1 MNEKNFDK
9 AQERYEK
16 LFNDYFPTFQFSY
29 LSPEEMVDM
38 IDECVEKK
46 QNVYQ
51 LGYIT
56 LEDDVVY

>member
-1 MNEKNFDK
+1 MNEKNFDI
-9 AQERYEK
+9 AQERYK
-16 LFNDYFPTFQFSY
+16 LLFNDYFSTFQFSY

-51 LGYIT
+51 LGYLA

>member
-9 AQERYEK
+9 AQERYK
-16 LFNDYFPTFQFSY
+16 LLFNDYFPTFQLSY

-38 IDECVEKK
+38 INECVEKK

-51 LGYIT
+51 LGYLT